1 MSINISKIDV
11 SKPFELTGKLKVISG
26 IQSFDSG
33 FTKREFVIE
42 GQDSKYPQLIKFEC
56 VKDRTALTDNFQVD
70 DLVRVT
76 FDIRGNQFKERFYVN
91 LVAWQLDR
99 IGPPRATPQES
110 PQEPTQDDKVE
121 TEKIDALDEIPF

>member
-99 IGPPRATPQES
+99 IGPPKPANPEPQEA
-110 PQEPTQDDKVE
+110 ETEKVE

>member
-1 MSINISKIDV
+1 M

-56 VKDRTALTDNFQVD
+56 VKDRTALTDDFQVD

-76 FDIRGNQFKERFYVN
+76 FDIRGNEFKERFYVN

-99 IGPPRATPQES
+99 VGPPRPTEPEPQE
-110 PQEPTQDDKVE
+110 DKVE
-121 TEKIDALDEIPF
+121 TDKIDAMEEIPF